1 MQEEIVTPDKHSD
14 KGKKEQVQEMFDT
27 ISPAYD
33 GLNRVMTLRMDISWR
48 KRVREK
54 VAQIKAGTIRDVA
67 TGTGDLA
74 IELSKI
80 EGAHITGVDISQGM
94 LSVGEKKI
102 KELGL
107 SERIS
112 MQLADSENLPFADGS
127 FDAVTVSFGVRNFEN
142 LQKGLSELRRVL
154 RPGGRLVIL
163 ETSVPTRF
171 PYKQG
176 YRLYTRFVVPLMGKF
191 LAKNQNAYAYLS
203 ESAAKFP
210 FGEKLANILKGEIGF
225 SSVNYYPQFLGVA
238 TIYVADK

>member
-54 VAQIKAGTIRDVA
+54 VAQIKAGTILDVA

-154 RPGGRLVIL
+154 RPGGRS
-163 ETSVPTRF
+163 T
-171 PYKQG
+171 
-176 YRLYTRFVVPLMGKF
+176 LYPLCSASDGQIFGKEPKCLCLPLGIGSQISF
-191 LAKNQNAYAYLS
+191 W
-203 ESAAKFP
+203 
-210 FGEKLANILKGEIGF
+210 GEIGQYTQGRNWLLF
-225 SSVNYYPQFLGVA
+225 GELLSPILRRSYYICG
-238 TIYVADK
+238 

>member
-1 MQEEIVTPDKHSD
+1 MQTEIVTPDKHSD

-27 ISPAYD
+27 ISPSYD
-33 GLNRVMTLRMDISWR
+33 GLNRVMTLRMDITWR
-48 KRVREK
+48 RRVREK
-54 VAQIKAGTIRDVA
+54 VAEVKAGTILDVA

-80 EGAHITGVDISQGM
+80 ANAHITGVDISQGM
-94 LSVGEKKI
+94 LSVGVKT
-102 KELGL
+102 LGL
-107 SERIS
+107 SERIT
-112 MQLADSENLPFADGS
+112 MQLADSEHLPFADGS

-176 YRLYTRFVVPLMGKF
+176 YKFYTKFVVPLMGKL

-210 FGEKLANILKGEIGF
+210 FGKQLANILESEIGF
-225 SSVNYYPQFLGVA
+225 SRVKFYPQFLGVA

>member
-54 VAQIKAGTIRDVA
+54 VAEIKAGTILDVA

-94 LSVGEKKI
+94 LSVGEKI

-112 MQLADSENLPFADGS
+112 MQLADSENLPFANGS